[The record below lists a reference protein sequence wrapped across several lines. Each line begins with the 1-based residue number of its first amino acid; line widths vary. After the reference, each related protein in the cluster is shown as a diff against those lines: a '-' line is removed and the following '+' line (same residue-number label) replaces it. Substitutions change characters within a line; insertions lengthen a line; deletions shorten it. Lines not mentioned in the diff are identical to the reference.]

1 MLIWNA
7 VHFKV
12 VRISCDAIFV
22 DSPLAGGFTIRPIGK
37 ERTMFTIG
45 EFSRAS
51 GLTVKTL
58 RFYHEQGLLVPAFV
72 DLQTGYRHY
81 EPAQLE
87 TARIITALR
96 KLEITLAEI
105 QQLLKRQDQDEEL
118 LQRVERHKTL
128 LAEKVNAYR
137 QAIKFLDQFIANE
150 RQAKSISQSTP
161 EIQEKAIEPML
172 MAGIRMKARY
182 DQCGNAFGR
191 IARSMGRHI
200 CGKPFILHYDD
211 EYKDEDADFEVC
223 MPVRAARAKPEI
235 SVRELSGGR
244 CASLQHKGPYDQ
256 LGRSYARILNYMK
269 EKNYAFV
276 TPTREVYWKGPG
288 MIFRGNPAN
297 FLTEIQILI
306 DERLEIQ
313 T

>member
-1 MLIWNA
+1 
-7 VHFKV
+7 
-12 VRISCDAIFV
+12 
-22 DSPLAGGFTIRPIGK
+22 
-37 ERTMFTIG
+37 MFTIG

-58 RFYHEQGLLVPAFV
+58 RFYHEQALLVPAFV
-72 DLQTGYRHY
+72 DPQTGYRHY
-81 EPAQLE
+81 DSAQLE

-96 KLEITLAEI
+96 KLEIPLAEI

-150 RQAKSISQSTP
+150 KQAKSISQSAP
-161 EIQEKAIEPML
+161 EIQEKTVEPML

-182 DQCGNAFGR
+182 DQCGKAFGR

-211 EYKDEDADFEVC
+211 EYKDDDADFEVC
-223 MPVRAARAKPEI
+223 MPVRATKARSDI
-235 SVRELSGGR
+235 SVRELPGGR

-269 EKNYAFV
+269 GKNYDLL

-306 DERLEIQ
+306 DERAEVR

>member
-1 MLIWNA
+1 
-7 VHFKV
+7 
-12 VRISCDAIFV
+12 
-22 DSPLAGGFTIRPIGK
+22 
-37 ERTMFTIG
+37 MFTIG

-58 RFYHEQGLLVPAFV
+58 RFYHEQALLVPAYV
-72 DLQTGYRHY
+72 DPQTGYRHY

-87 TARIITALR
+87 TARIITTLR
-96 KLEITLAEI
+96 KLEIPLAEI
-105 QQLLKRQDQDEEL
+105 QQLLKRQDHDEEL
-118 LQRVERHKTL
+118 LQRVERHKSL

-137 QAIKFLDQFIANE
+137 QAIKFLDEFIANE
-150 RQAKSISQSTP
+150 KHAKSILQSAP
-161 EIQEKAIEPML
+161 EIQEKTVEPML

-182 DQCGNAFGR
+182 DQCGKAFRR

-223 MPVRAARAKPEI
+223 MPVRTARAKSEI
-235 SVRELSGGR
+235 SVRELAGGR

-256 LGRSYARILNYMK
+256 LGRAYARILNYMK
-269 EKNYAFV
+269 NKNYNLI
-276 TPTREVYWKGPG
+276 TPTREIYWKGPG

-306 DERLEIQ
+306 DEPREVRP
-313 T
+313 

>member
-1 MLIWNA
+1 
-7 VHFKV
+7 
-12 VRISCDAIFV
+12 
-22 DSPLAGGFTIRPIGK
+22 
-37 ERTMFTIG
+37 MFTIG

-51 GLTVKTL
+51 SLTVKTL
-58 RFYHEQGLLVPAFV
+58 RFYHEQELLVPAFV
-72 DLQTGYRHY
+72 DPRTGYRHY

-96 KLEITLAEI
+96 KLEIPLAEI
-105 QQLLKRQDQDEEL
+105 QQLLKRQDQEEEL
-118 LQRVERHKTL
+118 LQSIERQKSL

-150 RQAKSISQSTP
+150 KQAKLISQSAP

-182 DQCGNAFGR
+182 DQCGKTFGQ
-191 IARSMGRHI
+191 IARSMGRHV
-200 CGKPFILHYDD
+200 CGKPFILHYDE

-223 MPVRAARAKPEI
+223 MPVRAAKTKSEI
-235 SVRELSGGR
+235 SVRELPGGR

-269 EKNYAFV
+269 DKSYNLIS
-276 TPTREVYWKGPG
+276 PTREVYWKGPG

-306 DERLEIQ
+306 DARLEVR